1 MIAVATITPNPA
13 VDVSTSVERIVPASK
28 LRCAAA
34 RRDPGGGGINVA
46 RVIKRLGGNPVAI
59 YPHGGAT
66 GHVLSQLVARE
77 QIASRVCKI
86 AEETREDFSI
96 EEKRTGQQ
104 YRFVLPG
111 PALNESEWRACLACL
126 DTLESSPGFV
136 VASGSLPPGVPADFY
151 ARVGQISKS
160 RNAKFALDSSGTALA
175 AALAPGGG
183 VYLCKPNLRELS
195 ELVGTRL
202 DDEASWIAASRGLVE
217 RGQAEIVA
225 LTLGHRGALLATA
238 DLTLRAQALP
248 IVPVSSVGAGD
259 SFLGGLIFGLATG
272 FELEQAF
279 RYAVAAGSSALLNH
293 GTELCHA
300 QDTVRLA
307 AHVLVEPL

>member
-13 VDVSTSVERIVPASK
+13 VDVSTSVERIVPTSK
-28 LRCAAA
+28 LRCTAA

-46 RVIKRLGGNPVAI
+46 RVAKRLGGNPIAI
-59 YPHGGAT
+59 YPRGGAT
-66 GHVLSQLVARE
+66 GHVLSQLVAQE

-96 EEKRTGQQ
+96 EETRTGQQ

-111 PALNESEWRACLACL
+111 PALSESEWRACLECL
-126 DTLESSPGFV
+126 ATLESGPGFV

-160 RNAKFALDSSGTALA
+160 RNAKFVLDSSGAALATALA
-175 AALAPGGG
+175 PGG

-202 DDEASWIAASRGLVE
+202 DDEASWIRASRGLVE

-225 LTLGHRGALLATA
+225 LSLGHRGALLATG
-238 DLTLRAQALP
+238 DGTLRAQPLP

-259 SFLGGLIFGLATG
+259 SFLGGMIFGLAAG

-279 RYAVAAGSSALLNH
+279 RYAVAAASSALLNH

-300 QDTVRLA
+300 EDTVRLA
-307 AHVLVEPL
+307 ARVVVEPL